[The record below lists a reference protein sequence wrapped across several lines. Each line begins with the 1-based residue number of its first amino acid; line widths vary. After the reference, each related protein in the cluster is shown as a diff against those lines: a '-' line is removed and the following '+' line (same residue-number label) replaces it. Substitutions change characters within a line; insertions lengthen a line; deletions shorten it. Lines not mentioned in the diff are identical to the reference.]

1 LKRTSPPA
9 LLSWLVGRLLD
20 SRVRYAALGDFDERF
35 RAVARKKGWTK
46 ACLFYGAQTTLLLPS
61 YLANLAYWSTE
72 MLKNYL
78 TTAWRN
84 IRKHKAEGSIN
95 VLGLALGIASC
106 LLIYLYVRH
115 EYSYDRF
122 HANADRIYRTYVTE
136 DPPERDA
143 FSYVE
148 APYPL
153 AGALKESLP
162 GVEETVR
169 IHLRNVLVRTGDRT
183 FAERCHLVDP
193 AFFRV
198 FSFPLV
204 RGTAAGTLGDLRS
217 AVLTERTARKIFGH
231 ADPLGR
237 ALAIKVGDKF
247 LDFTISAVAA
257 DPPTNSSVRFDVLI
271 PFDNVREY
279 MNERTFTQWL
289 NVNYETYVL
298 LDRPRPA
305 AEIDAALVSLV
316 RKHYPQDYAAYVTV
330 RVQPLTSVHL
340 DSRIPGGFEPASDPF
355 YSIILMAIAVLILG
369 VACVNFT
376 TLAVGRSAGR
386 AREVGV
392 RKTMGADRRQI
403 VRQFLGEALLL
414 SFSALVAGLVLAAV
428 LLPTFNVLTGKS
440 LALAFGLDTV
450 LFLVG
455 LVFVVGLAAGSYPA
469 LFLSR
474 LEPIEIMGRT
484 LRIGGKRRLV
494 NGLVVGQFAVSIGLI
509 VCAMVIGAQFRFL
522 VGRDI
527 GFNREQVVVVPNRA
541 PSAERAAVVERL
553 RNSLAGRREI
563 LGVTG
568 ASSTFA
574 KDWTLLG
581 FDGPDGAFK
590 QFAQIT
596 VDHDFFRTMELRLA
610 AGRWFSRDFGTD
622 PAEAIVV
629 NEALLRYFGWDSGV
643 GKSLPGPNF
652 PPHRVV
658 GVVRDF
664 NFESLRSSVRPAV
677 LVLDPTTLLR
687 GTNDISTSFPPRSP
701 NFINVRLAPN
711 GAEAGIG
718 LLKSAWTAAA
728 PGIPFSLTFLDEDIQ
743 AQYGEVE
750 RWRRMVGFASGFTVV
765 IAALGLFGLTA
776 LTVARRRKEIGVRK
790 VLGAS
795 SGRIVAMFSAGF
807 GRLVLAAN
815 IVAWPAAYFIMRRW
829 LQGFA
834 YRIDVPVWSFLAAGS
849 LALVVAMATIAWQA
863 VKAAQTD
870 PVETIRYE

>member
-1 LKRTSPPA
+1 
-9 LLSWLVGRLLD
+9 
-20 SRVRYAALGDFDERF
+20 
-35 RAVARKKGWTK
+35 
-46 ACLFYGAQTTLLLPS
+46 
-61 YLANLAYWSTE
+61 

-78 TTAWRN
+78 RTAWRN
-84 IRKHKAEGSIN
+84 IRKHKVEASIN
-95 VLGLALGIASC
+95 ILGLAVGIASC

-115 EYSYDRF
+115 ELSYDRF
-122 HANADRIYRTYVTE
+122 NANVARIYRTYVTE

-169 IHLRNVLVRTGDRT
+169 IHLRNTLVRIGDQT

-193 AFFRV
+193 SFFRV
-198 FSFPLV
+198 FSFSLV
-204 RGTAAGTLGDLRS
+204 RGTAAGALADLRS
-217 AVLTERTARKIFGH
+217 VVLTGRMARKFFGR
-231 ADPLGR
+231 ADPIGR
-237 ALAIKVGDKF
+237 PLAIKVGDRF
-247 LDFTISAVAA
+247 LDFTVSAVAA
-257 DPPTNSSVRFDVLI
+257 DPPTNSSIRFDLLI

-279 MNERTFTQWL
+279 MNERGFTQWL
-289 NVNYETYVL
+289 NVSFETYFL
-298 LDRPRPA
+298 LDRSRPA
-305 AEIDAALVSLV
+305 AEIDAALVPLV
-316 RKHYPQDYAAYVTV
+316 RENYPPDYSAYVTV
-330 RVQPLTSVHL
+330 RVQPLTEVHL
-340 DSRIPGGFEPASDPF
+340 NPRIPGGFEPASDPL
-355 YSIILMAIAVLILG
+355 YSIILMAIAILILG

-403 VRQFLGEALLL
+403 VRQFLGEALVL
-414 SFSALVAGLVLAAV
+414 SLSALVAGLVLAAV
-428 LLPTFNVLTGKS
+428 LLPTFNALTGKA
-440 LALAFGLDTV
+440 LALAAGVETL
-450 LFLVG
+450 LFLAA
-455 LVFVVGLAAGSYPA
+455 LVLVVGLAAGSYPA

-474 LEPIEIMGRT
+474 LEPIEVMGRT
-484 LRIGGKRRLV
+484 LRIGGKRRLI
-494 NGLVVGQFAVSIGLI
+494 NGLVIGQFAVSIGLI

-527 GFNREQVVVVPNRA
+527 GFNREQVLVLPNRGPA
-541 PSAERAAVVERL
+541 PDRPAVVERL
-553 RNSLAGRREI
+553 RNAVAGRREI
-563 LGVTG
+563 LGVSG
-568 ASSTFA
+568 ASSTFT
-574 KDWTLLG
+574 KPWTLLG

-590 QFAQIT
+590 QFAEIT
-596 VDHDFFRTMELRLA
+596 VDYDFLRTMELGLA
-610 AGRWFSRDFGTD
+610 DGRWFSRDFGTD
-622 PAEAIVV
+622 PVEAIVV

-652 PPHRVV
+652 PSHRVV
-658 GVVRDF
+658 GVVHDF
-664 NFESLRSSVRPAV
+664 NFESLKSAVRPAV
-677 LVLDPTTLLR
+677 LALDPTTLLR
-687 GTNDISTSFPPRSP
+687 GTNDINSSYPPRSP
-701 NFINVRLAPN
+701 NFINVRLAP
-711 GAEAGIG
+711 GSVEAGIA
-718 LLKSAWTAAA
+718 LLKSAWEAAA
-728 PGIPFSLTFLDEDIQ
+728 PGVPFSFTFLDEDIQ
-743 AQYGEVE
+743 GQYGEVE

-790 VLGAS
+790 VLGAT

-807 GRLVLAAN
+807 GWLVLAAN

-834 YRIDVPVWSFLAAGS
+834 YRIDVPLWTFLAAGA
-849 LALVVAMATIAWQA
+849 LALVVAMGTIAWQA